1 MKYNGTIYRPPLEAN
16 TLLLPVTEGCSH
28 NKCAFCNMY
37 RGVPFRMTPLEDI
50 EEYLTDLRRYYGD
63 ECDRIDR
70 IYLVG
75 AEPFALSAR
84 RLLERIEIIHRHLP
98 GIREITMYARVD
110 NISTKSDEELAELHA
125 AGVSD
130 LYLGVECGL
139 ERALAFMNKGHT
151 AEDTRRECARLAR
164 AGIRHNDL
172 LMVGTAGAG
181 CGSECAEATAR
192 LLNETRPDKIL
203 ITFLTAFAGTEL
215 DKAIQRGE
223 FKMAS
228 DREMLQEE
236 RELLARLDLP
246 QTYFWAAHSLNSVSV
261 QDFIGSGR
269 DRMLGILDRGIEKM
283 ADRPSMRIS
292 LTGSL

>member
-1 MKYNGTIYRPPLEAN
+1 MIEQMHFSSGINRPPFEAASGF
-16 TLLLPVTEGCSH
+16 LQVTSGCSH
-28 NKCAFCNMY
+28 NKCAFCKY
-37 RGVPFRMTPLEDI
+37 FKDTKFRRSPMEQI
-50 EEYLTDLRRYYGD
+50 EHDVKLIPAYF
-63 ECDRIDR
+63 
-70 IYLVG
+70 G
-75 AEPFALSAR
+75 AP
-84 RLLERIEIIHRHLP
+84 
-98 GIREITMYARVD
+98 
-110 NISTKSDEELAELHA
+110 ISTKSDEELAELHA